1 MDSESKS
8 EATNVNNQLEQY
20 MDSFDPADAEVTVF
34 DPIMFIA
41 AMGDKLSDASKDY
54 FVCERL
60 AVCKCKWKSTCKCDS
75 DDFHQVSKITFNT
88 GSNCNCVLD
97 LEVVRMPK
105 FNPKRIIRVFSLD
118 KKNRCGM

>member
-1 MDSESKS
+1 MDMDSESKS

-75 DDFHQVSKITFNT
+75 DDFHQVSKSHLTL
-88 GSNCNCVLD
+88 V
-97 LEVVRMPK
+97 P
-105 FNPKRIIRVFSLD
+105 IIIVYLIW
-118 KKNRCGM
+118 K